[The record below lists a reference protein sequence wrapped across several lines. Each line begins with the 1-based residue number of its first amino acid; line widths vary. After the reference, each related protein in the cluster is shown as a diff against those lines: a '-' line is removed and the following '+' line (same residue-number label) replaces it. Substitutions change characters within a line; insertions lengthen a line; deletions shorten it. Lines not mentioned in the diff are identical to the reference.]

1 MQGTLSRLIRRHWSR
16 KPSAIGCC
24 QVCGTE
30 KKHSVRKLCVLLSLW
45 AFLSSAKATIDD
57 AISSALEGIN
67 TYAKQGY
74 TVHDEDEWGGDLG
87 VGEQKAIRHTLFKG
101 NDYWFYMSA
110 DADNARVA
118 IHVYNDKGRLAE
130 VDSWQNGSHAAART
144 LSRTTA
150 TYYIVV
156 EVTDSSAERT
166 HWAMVYGSKPI
177 PVKKAY

>member
-1 MQGTLSRLIRRHWSR
+1 
-16 KPSAIGCC
+16 
-24 QVCGTE
+24 
-30 KKHSVRKLCVLLSLW
+30 VRKLFVLLGLW
-45 AFLSSAKATIDD
+45 AFLSPAKATIDD

-87 VGEQKAIRHTLFKG
+87 VGEQKAIRHTLLKG

-110 DADNARVA
+110 DVDNARVA

-130 VDSWQNGSHAAART
+130 VDSWQNGSHAAARA

>member
-1 MQGTLSRLIRRHWSR
+1 MQGTLSRLIRSHWSR

-45 AFLSSAKATIDD
+45 AFLSPAEATIDD
-57 AISSALEGIN
+57 AIAAALQGIN
-67 TYAKQGY
+67 AYAKQGY

-87 VGEQKAIRHTLFKG
+87 VREQKAIPHTLFKG

-110 DADNARVA
+110 DVDNARVA
-118 IHVYNDKGRLAE
+118 IHVYNDRGRLAE
-130 VDSWQNGSHAAART
+130 VDSWQNGSRAAARALT
-144 LSRTTA
+144 LTTA

-156 EVTDSSAERT
+156 EVRDSSAGRT

-177 PVKKAY
+177 PVKKAF

>member
-1 MQGTLSRLIRRHWSR
+1 MQGTLSRFISSR
-16 KPSAIGCC
+16 WAPKPTAIGCC
-24 QVCGTE
+24 QAREAEE
-30 KKHSVRKLCVLLSLW
+30 KYFGLLVLLSLW
-45 AFLSSAKATIDD
+45 ALLSPAYATIDD
-57 AISSALEGIN
+57 AIASALQGIN
-67 TYAKQGY
+67 AYAKQGY

-87 VGEQKAIRHTLFKG
+87 VREQKAIPHTLFKG

-118 IHVYNDKGRLAE
+118 IHIYNDRGRLAE
-130 VDSWQNGSHAAART
+130 VDSWQKGSHAAARAFS
-144 LSRTTA
+144 LTTA

-177 PVKKAY
+177 PAKKAF

>member
-1 MQGTLSRLIRRHWSR
+1 MEGTLSRLIRSHWSR
-16 KPSAIGCC
+16 KPSAICCC
-24 QVCGTE
+24 QACGTE
-30 KKHSVRKLCVLLSLW
+30 EKHLVLKLSVLLSLW
-45 AFLSSAKATIDD
+45 AFLSPAQATIDD
-57 AISSALEGIN
+57 AISSALEGID

-87 VGEQKAIRHTLFKG
+87 VREQKAIRHTLFKG

-177 PVKKAY
+177 PAKKAL

>member
-1 MQGTLSRLIRRHWSR
+1 MQGTLSRFIRSHWSR
-16 KPSAIGCC
+16 KPLAIGCC
-24 QVCGTE
+24 QARGTE
-30 KKHSVRKLCVLLSLW
+30 KKHFVVFVLLSLW
-45 AFLSSAKATIDD
+45 VLLGAAYATLDD
-57 AISSALEGIN
+57 AIASALQGIE
-67 TYAKQGY
+67 TFAKQGY

-118 IHVYNDKGRLAE
+118 IHIYNDRGRLAE
-130 VDSWQNGSHAAART
+130 VDSWQKGSHAAARAFS
-144 LSRTTA
+144 LTTA

-177 PVKKAY
+177 PAKKAF